1 LCHETQSLRSCAELC
16 VSSVAAVFAAEG
28 VDTSIDYPGA
38 ILIVGRAIRPEGVIV
53 GWYCAADHS
62 AHGYILQ
69 NGVFSAI
76 NFPGAS
82 GTTTD
87 GGPNP
92 NGDVVGNY
100 VDGNGVPHGYRLS
113 GGVFT
118 TIDFPG
124 AAFIQAARDINA
136 RGDIVGWY
144 YDSAGSSD
152 GFVWSGSTYTSIDP
166 GGGRF
171 AMG

>member
-1 LCHETQSLRSCAELC
+1 MRFTVTTVAAPVTRNAVSAALALSFAL
-16 VSSVAAVFAAEG
+16 SSVPAVLAAEG
-28 VDTSIDYPGA
+28 VYTSIDYPGA
-38 ILIVGRAIRPEGVIV
+38 ILTVGRGISPEGVIV
-53 GWYCAADHS
+53 GWYRATDHS

-82 GTTTD
+82 ATTTD

-118 TIDFPG
+118 TIDFPALRLLKPPAILTPAG
-124 AAFIQAARDINA
+124 ILWVGTLIQPAIRTDL
-136 RGDIVGWY
+136 
-144 YDSAGSSD
+144 S
-152 GFVWSGSTYTSIDP
+152 
-166 GGGRF
+166 
-171 AMG
+171 